1 MTEEQVM
8 NRYGQI
14 KMDIIYG
21 RLPPKQVRLF
31 VLSMIRNLNDPNL
44 QPPLIEQLATST
56 DAEVKDIAIK
66 AIEDM
71 GA

>member
-31 VLSMIRNLNDPNL
+31 VLSMIRNLNDPN
-44 QPPLIEQLATST
+44 
-56 DAEVKDIAIK
+56 IAAAARAAQRARI
-66 AIEDM
+66 
-71 GA
+71 